1 MSNYEQWQL
10 SRYGNILPTSN
21 HEEELENGVS
31 EDLELWTERQVE
43 IDLMEVAVVDDLETY
58 SICDSL

>member
-1 MSNYEQWQL
+1 MSYYEIFQL
-10 SRYGNILPTSN
+10 ERYGNILPTSN

-31 EDLELWTERQVE
+31 EDFELWTERQVE
-43 IDLMEVAVVDDLETY
+43 IDLMDVAVVDDFETY